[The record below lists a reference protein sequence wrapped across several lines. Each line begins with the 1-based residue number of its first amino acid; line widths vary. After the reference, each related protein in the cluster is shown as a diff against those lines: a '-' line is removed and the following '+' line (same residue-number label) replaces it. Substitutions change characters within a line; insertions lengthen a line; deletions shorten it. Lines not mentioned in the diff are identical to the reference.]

1 MKKIGNISRDFHN
14 DENGASFIEYTVLIG
29 IILAVSLGIVSAIG
43 LWAND
48 QWTSLNTAVNP

>member
-1 MKKIGNISRDFHN
+1 MKKIGNISRDLHN
-14 DENGASFIEYTVLIG
+14 DQNGASFVEYTVLIG
-29 IILAVSLGIVSAIG
+29 IILAVSLGVVSAIG